1 MLWKPF
7 KKLLNDEI
15 LVNERCNFTK
25 KFASKKLG
33 QKLAVAIQ
41 RYKMFDE
48 KNDRKRKWTKNLL
61 SYCVNYSVTCHE
73 YFWWR
78 RQSLAEALFRQIP
91 FEQFRME
98 TFHGKDDWSWHL
110 PIAQGCWLRQ
120 THCPRCNVQNP
131 AAAVEYS
138 FKIKVLALLKRK
150 NDASINQTDNFNVKL
165 RGENHSSFWV
175 KSGLISERIL
185 SLVPLPTKS
194 AKSLPWAENSNK
206 LFTVM
211 AKLGN

>member
-1 MLWKPF
+1 MNVAISRKNSRVRNSGRNSPY
-7 KKLLNDEI
+7 
-15 LVNERCNFTK
+15 
-25 KFASKKLG
+25 
-33 QKLAVAIQ
+33 AIQ
-41 RYKMFDE
+41 RCKMFDE

-138 FKIKVLALLKRK
+138 CKIKVLALLKRK
-150 NDASINQTDNFNVKL
+150 ALLHQSIKQT
-165 RGENHSSFWV
+165 
-175 KSGLISERIL
+175 IL
-185 SLVPLPTKS
+185 MWNGVATIIQVFELKVT
-194 AKSLPWAENSNK
+194 
-206 LFTVM
+206 
-211 AKLGN
+211 

>member
-1 MLWKPF
+1 MFFNLIF
-7 KKLLNDEI
+7 IKKLLYDKVLEMN
-15 LVNERCNFTK
+15 
-25 KFASKKLG
+25 
-33 QKLAVAIQ
+33 VAISRKKSHVNKQ
-41 RYKMFDE
+41 FIQC
-48 KNDRKRKWTKNLL
+48 DRKRNWTKNLL

-78 RQSLAEALFRQIP
+78 RQSLAEALSRQIP

-138 FKIKVLALLKRK
+138 CKIKVLALLKRK
-150 NDASINQTDNFNVKL
+150 ALLHQSIKQT
-165 RGENHSSFWV
+165 
-175 KSGLISERIL
+175 ISMWNWG
-185 SLVPLPTKS
+185 
-194 AKSLPWAENSNK
+194 AKIIQVFELKVA
-206 LFTVM
+206 
-211 AKLGN
+211 